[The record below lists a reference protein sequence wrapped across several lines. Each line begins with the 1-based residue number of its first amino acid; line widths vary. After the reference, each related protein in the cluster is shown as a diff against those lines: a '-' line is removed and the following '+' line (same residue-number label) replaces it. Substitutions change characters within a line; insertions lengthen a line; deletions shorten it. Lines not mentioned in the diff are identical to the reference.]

1 MALISKQQVV
11 ITGLQPVYSAVTA
24 SDTFTID
31 DDLFLHVKN
40 AGGSIS
46 NVTIQDASLTAGGN
60 GALNVAVAVP
70 ATTGDRMIG
79 PIPTSY
85 VNTSTG
91 LVTVTYSFT
100 TSVTAALLRM

>member
-1 MALISKQQVV
+1 MTLITKQQVV
-11 ITGLQPVYSAVTA
+11 ITGLQPVYTAVTA

-40 AGGSIS
+40 AGGTVC
-46 NVTIQDASLTAGGN
+46 NVVLVDASLTPGGN
-60 GALNVAVAVP
+60 PANSPLVAVP
-70 ATTGDRMIG
+70 ITTGDRMIG
-79 PIPTSY
+79 PIPIQY
-85 VNTSTG
+85 VSTSTG